1 MAGEDSLNSKEENNY
16 PTVSTKEKLQN
27 EIQHINISLD
37 MMKDI
42 MGEQLGNIMTLVSDM
57 STEDILAEQAKHSL
71 WIMAINDELNKRMS
85 GV

>member
-1 MAGEDSLNSKEENNY
+1 MQTMSVYEEDKETMNSEN
-16 PTVSTKEKLQN
+16 KEKMQH
-27 EIQHINISLD
+27 EITSINISLD

>member
-1 MAGEDSLNSKEENNY
+1 M
-16 PTVSTKEKLQN
+16 QN